1 MCTRFIFQQ
10 KNNTIAAMNFDNDT
24 MKFEVNKRNPD
35 IFVVNIA
42 VGSKKMPS
50 FGVNSK
56 GVFINSQFVEEN
68 EKGKYRRGKNVYHM
82 TRFIQEVLNGK
93 IDHNEFDQFLAEKEI
108 VNVPN
113 LNCHSLL
120 SDGKG
125 HSWIIEPGIGVR
137 KQQVEEGRFAILTN
151 SVLFSSGEQNS
162 HDATSCKRYTK
173 VREYLNKKEQV
184 TIKDCFHLLESV
196 KQTGEWHTD
205 FSFVYSQKTHTVH
218 YCYGSQFDKV
228 EKHRFS

>member
-137 KQQVEEGRFAILTN
+137 KQQVEVGR
-151 SVLFSSGEQNS
+151 G
-162 HDATSCKRYTK
+162 KRDD
-173 VREYLNKKEQV
+173 L
-184 TIKDCFHLLESV
+184 
-196 KQTGEWHTD
+196 
-205 FSFVYSQKTHTVH
+205 
-218 YCYGSQFDKV
+218 
-228 EKHRFS
+228 RF